1 MNLKDKIESQY
12 NSSIKEKD
20 SNSINTL
27 RLVKSAIKD
36 KEISLRGKQDDLTDS
51 DILTLLQNLVKQ
63 RKDSIEAFEKA
74 NRKDLIDTEMNEIKV
89 IELFLPKQM
98 DESETNLIV
107 QEMIKDND
115 FTSIKDMGQ
124 IMKIIKEKYSGRID
138 LGLAGKI
145 AKTLLIK

>member
-1 MNLKDKIESQY
+1 
-12 NSSIKEKD
+12 
-20 SNSINTL
+20 
-27 RLVKSAIKD
+27 
-36 KEISLRGKQDDLTDS
+36 
-51 DILTLLQNLVKQ
+51 
-63 RKDSIEAFEKA
+63 
-74 NRKDLIDTEMNEIKV
+74 MNEIKV

-124 IMKIIKEKYSGRID
+124 IMKIIKEKYSGKID

-145 AKTLLIK
+145 AKTLLSK